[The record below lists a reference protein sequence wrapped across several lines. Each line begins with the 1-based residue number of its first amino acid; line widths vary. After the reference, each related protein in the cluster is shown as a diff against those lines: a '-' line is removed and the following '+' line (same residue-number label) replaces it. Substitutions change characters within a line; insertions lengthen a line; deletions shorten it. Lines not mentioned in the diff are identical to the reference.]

1 MTNFFSTKLR
11 FLNVN
16 YFKNCKIKVGEVVF
30 QLRFARQ
37 ILALFS
43 RWLVMENDGI
53 GHVPIKCLKTWSW
66 ATFFFRNLFFI
77 AILRWHFFRLKFWH
91 FYQLLSLDEF
101 SYSPISIKTM
111 IFGWWN
117 KVSEGNL
124 KFCSWITSFA
134 WICAFWI

>member
-1 MTNFFSTKLR
+1 MANFFFTKLR

-16 YFKNCKIKVGEVVF
+16 YFKNCKIKAGEVVL

-77 AILRWHFFRLKFWH
+77 AILRWPFFCLKFWH
-91 FYQLLSLDEF
+91 FYQLLSLDVLQLPCF
-101 SYSPISIKTM
+101 RQILIR
-111 IFGWWN
+111 IQA
-117 KVSEGNL
+117 KVIVFIEMGEYENSSSF
-124 KFCSWITSFA
+124 KSW
-134 WICAFWI
+134 